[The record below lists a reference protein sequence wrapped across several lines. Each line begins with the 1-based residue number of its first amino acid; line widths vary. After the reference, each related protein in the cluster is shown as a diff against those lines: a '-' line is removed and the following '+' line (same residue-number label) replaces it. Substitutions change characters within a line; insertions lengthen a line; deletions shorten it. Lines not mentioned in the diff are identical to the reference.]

1 MSAMVPVC
9 RDCDGDGWV
18 HVWSQDG
25 ENIVANIDCVVCGG
39 TGVLD
44 DDIYGVGVMCQMCG
58 QWFPSPSDTFDTVPD
73 HRRPDILAKG
83 NVLCQQRWPQRKR
96 GRDC

>member
-1 MSAMVPVC
+1 MSTHVPVC

-25 ENIVANIDCVVCGG
+25 MDIVANTDCVVCGG

-44 DDIYGVGVMCQMCG
+44 E
-58 QWFPSPSDTFDTVPD
+58 PD
-73 HRRPDILAKG
+73 WDALTDARLDQGGWK
-83 NVLCQQRWPQRKR
+83 
-96 GRDC
+96 

>member
-1 MSAMVPVC
+1 MSARHVPVC
-9 RDCDGDGWV
+9 RDCDGDRWV

-44 DDIYGVGVMCQMCG
+44 DDIDWDAATDARLDQGG
-58 QWFPSPSDTFDTVPD
+58 W
-73 HRRPDILAKG
+73 R
-83 NVLCQQRWPQRKR
+83 
-96 GRDC
+96 